1 MANKLENLIESEE
14 KISIA
19 QKLRN
24 IKWKKT
30 AADTFSMISFSFIVE
45 FPRELAV
52 GMTLEQTLY
61 LRLLGIPIDLVI
73 GRPYGI
79 YLDWMRKK
87 LDSENVSGIFNKQRL
102 KRTLV
107 DTFAFS
113 TAMAPVYAGVLYLVG
128 VDLKTGVAAVA
139 SGALYST
146 VQGAPYGIYSDFIR
160 KRFNWK
166 E

>member
-87 LDSENVSGIFNKQRL
+87 LDSENVSGICR
-102 KRTLV
+102 
-107 DTFAFS
+107 
-113 TAMAPVYAGVLYLVG
+113 G
-128 VDLKTGVAAVA
+128 AV
-139 SGALYST
+139 SCRG
-146 VQGAPYGIYSDFIR
+146 
-160 KRFNWK
+160 
-166 E
+166 